1 MTDFKFANT
10 VIAAIESSRF
20 GLANQAAAD
29 GDAHGAL
36 NGITAPQDLLKYLKR
51 VFANVPSADLKS
63 RAELNA
69 LLTQVVKDAEADADA
84 DAEVKAEAKAK
95 ADAEHES
102 RAKSSRRDNRIFFWR
117 MMGLIAVFWLGVL
130 ALVLYHLPTIRWL
143 ISLNG

>member
-36 NGITAPQDLLKYLKR
+36 NGETAADDLLAYLQQVLAK
-51 VFANVPSADLKS
+51 VPSADNES
-63 RAELNA
+63 HAELTA
-69 LLTQVVKDAEADADA
+69 LIKQTVKDVAAEA
-84 DAEVKAEAKAK
+84 E
-95 ADAEHES
+95 AEHI
-102 RAKSSRRDNRIFFWR
+102 KSSRRERRIFFWR

>member
-10 VIAAIESSRF
+10 VIATIESSRF

-29 GDAHGAL
+29 GDARGAL
-36 NGITAPQDLLKYLKR
+36 NGETAADDLLAYLQQVLAK
-51 VFANVPSADLKS
+51 VPSADNES
-63 RAELNA
+63 HAELTA
-69 LLTQVVKDAEADADA
+69 LIKQTVKDVAAEA
-84 DAEVKAEAKAK
+84 E
-95 ADAEHES
+95 AEHI
-102 RAKSSRRDNRIFFWR
+102 KSSRRERRIFFWR